1 MTRKP
6 AIPPLLKDLNE
17 RTVLETIRAGAPI
30 SRAEISRRAG
40 ISKPTVSLALQSLLE
55 AGIVREA
62 NDEPGG
68 PSYGAVFFEPV
79 PEAAL
84 VLGFDLGARFLR
96 GAICDLAGNVRA
108 RQDVELPSGG
118 AEPALEA
125 VVSLRAS
132 LVDAAGLSGDL
143 LDGIVVGVPGVVTVD
158 RRIELAANVPGLEEL
173 DFAGELAG
181 RSGLPVTLE
190 NDINL
195 AAVGEQ
201 WSGVAR
207 GVEDFVFISIGTG
220 LGAGLVLRGE
230 LHRGHNGAAGELD
243 YALGSLGAELDPCAD
258 AVVALAGE
266 LAVDTRRT
274 TGLAAPYDAR
284 KLFDAAREGDELA
297 RAVVAESAHRIA
309 MHIAPIAGVA
319 DVGLVVLGG
328 GIGSNGD
335 LLLEPVRELLRTWLP
350 YPPRVEVSSLGD
362 GAVLM
367 GALSVG
373 LRAALD
379 RVFVNRRMP
388 RRPVPT
394 P

>member
-1 MTRKP
+1 MHRKP

-17 RTVLETIRAGAPI
+17 RTVLDTIRAGAPI

-62 NDEPGG
+62 TEEPGG

-84 VLGFDLGARFLR
+84 ILGFDLGARFLR
-96 GAICDLAGNVRA
+96 GAVCDLVGTIRA
-108 RQDVELPSGG
+108 RQDVELPVRG
-118 AEPALEA
+118 AKAALEA
-125 VVSLRAS
+125 IGSLRAS
-132 LVDAAGLSGDL
+132 LVEASGLADEFV
-143 LDGIVVGVPGVVTVD
+143 DGVVVGVPGVVAD
-158 RRIELAANVPGLEEL
+158 GGRIELALNVPGLEEF
-173 DFAGELAG
+173 DVAGELAA
-181 RSGLPVTLE
+181 RLELPVTLE

-195 AAVGEQ
+195 AALGEQ

-207 GVEDFVFISIGTG
+207 GVDDFVFISIGTG

-243 YALGSLGAELDPCAD
+243 YALGSLGTELDPCAG
-258 AVVALAGE
+258 AVVALAE
-266 LAVDTRRT
+266 TLARDTRRKT
-274 TGLAAPYDAR
+274 ALAAPYDAR
-284 KLFDAAREGDELA
+284 KLFAAARHGDELA
-297 RAVVAESAHRIA
+297 RAVVTESARRIA
-309 MHIAPIAGVA
+309 MHVAPIAGVA

-335 LLLEPVRELLRTWLP
+335 LLLEPVRALLRDWLP

-379 RVFVNRRMP
+379 RVFVNRRAQ
-388 RRPVPT
+388 RPVPSL
-394 P
+394 